1 MKKFFGFGK
10 SKNPSNRDSK
20 TTSQSKLDD
29 IRGEMEGYKGQK
41 YNPAEDDGITTE
53 SLFRVVDGD
62 TGEAIDVR
70 ELLGVTEEEF
80 RSNPELQAA
89 IAHMNKI
96 QPIEEEESKGA
107 AAAQQIEEIKTG
119 GGRLIQEESKRGEA
133 P

>member
-1 MKKFFGFGK
+1 MKKFFSFGK
-10 SKNPSNRDSK
+10 SKGNSNRDSK

-29 IRGEMEGYKGQK
+29 IRGEMASYKGQK

-80 RSNPELQAA
+80 RSNPDL
-89 IAHMNKI
+89 
-96 QPIEEEESKGA
+96 
-107 AAAQQIEEIKTG
+107 
-119 GGRLIQEESKRGEA
+119 
-133 P
+133 

>member
-1 MKKFFGFGK
+1 MKKFFSFGSKK
-10 SKNPSNRDSK
+10 SSNRDSQK

-29 IRGEMEGYKGQK
+29 IRGEMTGYKGQR

-53 SLFRVVDGD
+53 SLFKVIDGD

-89 IAHMNKI
+89 LAHMNNI
-96 QPIEEEESKGA
+96 QPIDEEESKSA
-107 AAAQQIEEIKTG
+107 TQPRIE
-119 GGRLIQEESKRGEA
+119 EESKEGNIIA
-133 P
+133 QSQNKA